1 MTTLHDIELAEDA
14 RQMRLLTLFV
24 LFGIGAIVLTAFGM
38 LMVWLCELPPV
49 EALR

>member
-1 MTTLHDIELAEDA
+1 MNTLHDIELREEA

-24 LFGIGAIVLTAFGM
+24 LLGIGAIVLTTFGM